1 MVERAGLNDK
11 YIKTTDLQVSSCIA
25 QSRATPPLV
34 VESAMQSEV
43 LEVQEFANQMLRHAE
58 PGMRGDASNPA
69 MTTPAFVT
77 AAQFVIQG
85 STICLIC

>member
-1 MVERAGLNDK
+1 
-11 YIKTTDLQVSSCIA
+11 
-25 QSRATPPLV
+25 
-34 VESAMQSEV
+34 MQSEV
-43 LEVQEFANQMLRHAE
+43 LEVQEFANQMMRHAE